1 MSRITAAKVTSAS
14 NQKDNFKTLQKKYE
28 LLSNKNT
35 ERCINTTVQ
44 TLRSIFFYSISNY
57 QGFLINGQIKHIK
70 NIKNILEENTS
81 LSLTS
86 NCGCAPPRIIAYNHR
101 RPDTYS
107 SFCIRTW
114 YFIQI
119 LLPVPCVTW
128 SSSVT
133 TTLCSSLHLHRA
145 LRMFSTLIVDP
156 DDTHR
161 QTQTTQDHKIISWK
175 TKQNKYIFTNI
186 NNNLEPETNIF
197 VQFMTSYRMAS
208 RAHTHTQTFAS
219 STNKEKSVG
228 LFTGQSPS
236 VSLHPQQR
244 FCFWV
249 LLKVLFFFLIPL
261 SLRFLGRLR
270 SSSRART
277 WGPTVAPCPAC
288 RSACAARGRPGPG
301 LCSRWWHRSS
311 DRNSAPSPGPSRSS
325 PSAPLAVESNNA
337 SLGKHDWV
345 LHKDITLRYRA
356 APLHTGYLWC
366 FTLGGQQDS

>member
-1 MSRITAAKVTSAS
+1 M
-14 NQKDNFKTLQKKYE
+14 
-28 LLSNKNT
+28 
-35 ERCINTTVQ
+35 C
-44 TLRSIFFYSISNY
+44 
-57 QGFLINGQIKHIK
+57 
-70 NIKNILEENTS
+70 
-81 LSLTS
+81 
-86 NCGCAPPRIIAYNHR
+86 PPPPARIIAYNHR
-101 RPDTYS
+101 HPDTYS

-197 VQFMTSYRMAS
+197 VQFMTSYRTAS
-208 RAHTHTQTFAS
+208 RTHTHKPSPPLQIRRKVWVYLLVRVLQCLSILSSVFAS
-219 STNKEKSVG
+219 G
-228 LFTGQSPS
+228 FFW
-236 VSLHPQQR
+236 R
-244 FCFWV
+244 FY
-249 LLKVLFFFLIPL
+249 FFFLIPL
-261 SLRFLGRLR
+261 SLRFLGRLRSSR

-325 PSAPLAVESNNA
+325 PSAPLAVESNIA
-337 SLGKHDWV
+337 SLGKHDRV
-345 LHKDITLRYRA
+345 LHKDFTLRYRA